1 MLAPM
6 ETMAALGD
14 ARRREIFEML
24 RAGPSSVAELAQ
36 RLPVTRP
43 AVSQHLRVL
52 KDAGLVTHRTVG
64 TKHMYQVDPT
74 GIALLRD
81 YFDSFWQKALKD
93 FKAAAEQ
100 TSIEEK
106 EKKWQRKKLGPKRSQ
121 K

>member
-1 MLAPM
+1 MLTPL
-6 ETMAALGD
+6 ETVAALGE
-14 ARRREIFEML
+14 ARRRAIFEML
-24 RAGPSSVAELAQ
+24 AAGPLSVVELAQ

-64 TKHMYQVDPT
+64 TKHVYQVDPA

-81 YFDSFWQKALKD
+81 YFDSFWQKTLRD
-93 FKAAAEQ
+93 FKTVAEQ
-100 TSIEEK
+100 TSVNEK
-106 EKKWQRKKLGPKRSQ
+106 EKKWQHKKLGPKRSQ